1 VNRTDRLYAM
11 VEELRAVAPRTR
23 TVGWLAGRFEV
34 STRTVERDLSALLQ
48 AGVPLWSTP
57 GRGGGWGVDSSM
69 TLPPVGFTAE
79 EATAVALA
87 LARSGPMPFR
97 PAAATALRKLLAAM
111 SASDAARARQLS
123 GRIRL
128 IDTAGPADDRDRVL
142 GVLEEA
148 VRTRRVLRLDYT
160 DRDGTRTERRVEPI
174 GFVGGE
180 SRWYLDGWCRLRDGR
195 RAFRTD
201 RINAAGLTSETAPDR
216 TFDPHDVPTVGLEAL
231 LE

>member
-1 VNRTDRLYAM
+1 MNRTDRLYAL

-23 TVGWLAGRFEV
+23 TVGWLADRFEV

-57 GRGGGWGVDSSM
+57 GRGGGWGVDSTMS
-69 TLPPVGFTAE
+69 LPPVGFTAE

-97 PAAATALRKLLAAM
+97 PAAGTALRKLLSAM
-111 SASDAARARQLS
+111 SASDAAGARELS

-128 IDTAGPADDRDRVL
+128 VDGGRRADDRDRIL

-148 VRTRRVLRLDYT
+148 VRTRRVLTLDYT
-160 DRDGTRTERRVEPI
+160 DRGGARTERRVEPI
-174 GFVGGE
+174 GFVGAE
-180 SRWYLDGWCRLRDGR
+180 SRWYLDGWCRLRRGR

-201 RINAAGLTSETAPDR
+201 RIAAAGLTSETAPDR
-216 TFDPHDVPTVGLEAL
+216 ALDPDDIPTTGLEAL